1 MGTLLRLLVAYRT
14 ARSWCEE
21 SAGLYQ
27 TSLQSDRLLCD
38 EKRVIQQYD
47 EGDVMANGAV
57 DSHTIDTLAIVQDG
71 IRTGLSPVTQESLGM
86 LSGDRQ
92 WIAALPTRDDSGALA
107 AICSID
113 KRQRVQTE
121 QHSAR
126 NGNGEPL
133 R

>member
-1 MGTLLRLLVAYRT
+1 
-14 ARSWCEE
+14 
-21 SAGLYQ
+21 
-27 TSLQSDRLLCD
+27 
-38 EKRVIQQYD
+38 
-47 EGDVMANGAV
+47 MANGAV

>member
-1 MGTLLRLLVAYRT
+1 MARTVDTLLRLLVEYRT
-14 ARSWCEE
+14 ARSRCEE

-27 TSLQSDRLLCD
+27 ASLQSDRLLCD

-92 WIAALPTRDDSGALA
+92 WIAALPTRDEQRSTCSYLQLFA
-107 AICSID
+107 A
-113 KRQRVQTE
+113 
-121 QHSAR
+121 
-126 NGNGEPL
+126 
-133 R
+133 